1 MSWTITVKAPHA
13 NPAIVKSQSGLRI
26 NGGDLLAPGS
36 YEAKVGD
43 SYEVDVNVSSP
54 TAGKIAIAVYMNG
67 VELSREEDIPIEAF
81 GSVVRYIRGTFDKE
95 GTYEFSMAV
104 YYWDG
109 SQYVKN
115 DEYGC

>member
-1 MSWTITVKAPHA
+1 MSWKITVKVPYAQPV
-13 NPAIVKSQSGLRI
+13 IDRSKSGLRI
-26 NGGDLLAPGS
+26 NGGELLPPGS

-43 SYEVDVNVSSP
+43 SYEVICVVTSETEGPINTAVFLNGGTLEEWGEEISAGGTVSYTHS
-54 TAGKIAIAVYMNG
+54 
-67 VELSREEDIPIEAF
+67 
-81 GSVVRYIRGTFDKE
+81 GTFTEE
-95 GTYEFSMAV
+95 GTYEIVIAT